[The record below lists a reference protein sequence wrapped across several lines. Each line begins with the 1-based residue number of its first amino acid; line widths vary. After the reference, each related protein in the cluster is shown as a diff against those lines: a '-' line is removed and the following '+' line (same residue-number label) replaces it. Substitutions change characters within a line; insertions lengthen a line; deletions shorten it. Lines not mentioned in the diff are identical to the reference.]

1 MAKEKPAKQ
10 AKGKAV
16 AKDKKDKAKKGRMR
30 KFFREVSSEMK
41 KVSWPSTKELVNYT
55 IVVIAF
61 IVVIAA
67 IVGVID
73 FFLGKLLE
81 IIIR

>member
-10 AKGKAV
+10 EVGKA
-16 AKDKKDKAKKGRMR
+16 ATKGGKDKAKKGKMR

-41 KVSWPSTKELVNYT
+41 KVSWPNKKELVNYT
-55 IVVIAF
+55 GVVIAF
-61 IVVIAA
+61 IAIVAV

-73 FFLGKLLE
+73 FFLGKLLGL
-81 IIIR
+81 IIG

>member
-10 AKGKAV
+10 EVGKTATKGG
-16 AKDKKDKAKKGRMR
+16 KDKAKKGKMR

-41 KVSWPSTKELVNYT
+41 KVSWPNKKELVNYT
-55 IVVIAF
+55 GVVIAF
-61 IVVIAA
+61 IAIVAV

-73 FFLGKLLE
+73 FFLGKLLGL
-81 IIIR
+81 IIG

>member
-10 AKGKAV
+10 GKGKTV
-16 AKDKKDKAKKGRMR
+16 AKKKKAKVKQGRMK

-55 IVVIAF
+55 GVVIAF
-61 IVVIAA
+61 ILVIAA

-81 IIIR
+81 LIIR

>member
-10 AKGKAV
+10 GKNKAV
-16 AKDKKDKAKKGRMR
+16 AKNKKAKVKKGRMKR
-30 KFFREVSSEMK
+30 FFREVSSEMK

-55 IVVIAF
+55 GVVIAF
-61 IVVIAA
+61 ILVIAA

-81 IIIR
+81 LIIR